1 MKPAGEVPLLSVLVP
16 AYGVAHLVG
25 DALRSLQ
32 AQSRGDWEA
41 IVIDDGAPDDVEG
54 ALRPFAEDHR
64 VRFLKTENGGLSV
77 ARNRAAAAARA
88 PWVSLLDGDDVYE
101 PHYVASMLA
110 QGERDPTIG
119 FLTCDATYFGDD
131 RQGRRFSSY
140 HSQSTPL
147 TLRAVVRR
155 DFNVFVGCMIRRD
168 AFVSVGG
175 FDPSLRSVEDLDLW
189 MRLLAA
195 GYRGALLPEALVR
208 YRRRVGSLSSDS
220 RSMTAATRHVYAKL
234 VATLGDRPEREDAQ
248 RILTQLEREQIWQDG
263 EDQILAGNIR
273 QGLTLMKGA
282 EQRSL
287 RWQIAMPMMRLF
299 PALAKPILRARA
311 SLPEPR
317 AAVRPP
323 KSCSNG

>member
-32 AQSRGDWEA
+32 AQSRSDWEA
-41 IVIDDGAPDDVEG
+41 IVVDDGAPDDVEG
-54 ALRPFAEDHR
+54 ALGPFADDHR
-64 VRFLKTENGGLSV
+64 IRLLKTDNGGLSV
-77 ARNRAAAAARA
+77 ARNRAAAIAHA
-88 PWVSLLDGDDVYE
+88 PWLALLDGDDIYQ
-101 PHYVASMLA
+101 PHYVATMLA
-110 QGERDPTIG
+110 QAERDAALG
-119 FLTCDATYFGDD
+119 FVTCDATYFGDD
-131 RQGRRFSSY
+131 RQGQRFSSY
-140 HSQSTPL
+140 HRQSGPL

-155 DFNVFVGCMIRRD
+155 DFNVFVGCTIRRD
-168 AFVSVGG
+168 AFLSVGG
-175 FDPSLRSVEDLDLW
+175 FDPALRSVEDLDLW

-208 YRRRVGSLSSDS
+208 YRRREGSLSSDS
-220 RSMTAATRHVYAKL
+220 RSMAAAMRQVYAKL
-234 VATLGDRPEREDAQ
+234 VATLDDCPERDDAQ
-248 RILTQLEREQIWQDG
+248 HILGRLEREQIWQEG

-299 PALAKPILRARA
+299 PVLAKPMLRARA
-311 SLPEPR
+311 SLPEPHIV
-317 AAVRPP
+317 A
-323 KSCSNG
+323 KSSKTC